1 MPTYTLTREGRSL
14 TVTSPRELTAAE
26 LSHVSSRGFGGA
38 PRLTSGAFDWSR
50 PETYADPAAQA
61 QIKES
66 GRFVTERLVP
76 GILGAATIATG
87 GAAAPLVGV
96 PAAVGRI
103 AGAGLAGGA
112 EAAAHGESIGGTTF
126 LDLAV
131 AGLTEGALAGAVK
144 LKPPKMLG
152 GVPSLADLAEKMR
165 STKAG
170 LRHATEAP
178 MQAFDMLRARLP
190 KGKWLNVP
198 TLAKAAPRTTR
209 EAATRSIEPLRPS
222 PTTPSEAGYHYHATN
237 ENNAAEIARSGLKTH
252 KPSYGTDQSVWPDG
266 GVERRSYCTP
276 CAGGAYVFAPAVGGP
291 VLLRVRNDRAA
302 FRGAGSGDTFVREAI
317 PAKHIEIANADG
329 TWRPLQESRAIRG
342 TKELLTVDEAVKR
355 LAGFTAPESRGARAE
370 IASELTRLDVQRVT
384 GPKPL
389 AGAIFKT
396 FTEPERFLYRGT
408 PLERVAERVVGATRH
423 PITRTAADVA
433 ATADVGGLPAG
444 AWPAMLGAQQASS
457 VAERVMGR

>member
-1 MPTYTLTREGRSL
+1 MADRTATLKAVRGKYPQYADMTDDALGRALATKYPAYADLAPAPSAVASRPMPPAPPMIAPGTILSGALKETFGMGERPGAVPLTGPPETKTPLGVLLKPEG
-14 TVTSPRELTAAE
+14 AAE
-26 LSHVSSRGFGGA
+26 HLAQAAVMAPGLAAAGGA
-38 PRLTSGAFDWSR
+38 
-50 PETYADPAAQA
+50 
-61 QIKES
+61 
-66 GRFVTERLVP
+66 
-76 GILGAATIATG
+76 GAA
-87 GAAAPLVGV
+87 LGV
-96 PAAVGRI
+96 PAAVGRV
-103 AGAGLAGGA
+103 AAAGGLG
-112 EAAAHGESIGGTTF
+112 AARA
-126 LDLAV
+126 
-131 AGLTEGALAGAVK
+131 ALAGEDATWGGIVDA
-144 LKPPKMLG
+144 LVAAGTEGGMGVLPPLG
-152 GVPSLADLAEKMR
+152 LPRMFGVPSLADLAEKMR

-266 GVERRSYCTP
+266 GVQRRSYLTP
-276 CAGGAYVFAPAVGGP
+276 RAGVAYQFSSTEGRP
-291 VLLRVRNDRAA
+291 VLLRVRNDRGA
-302 FRGAGSGDTFVREAI
+302 FRGDGTGDTYVREAI

-355 LAGFTAPESRGARAE
+355 LAELTGPEYRVARAE
-370 IASELTRLDVQRVT
+370 IASELSRLDVQRVT

-389 AGAIFKT
+389 AGAIFK
-396 FTEPERFLYRGT
+396 
-408 PLERVAERVVGATRH
+408 
-423 PITRTAADVA
+423 
-433 ATADVGGLPAG
+433 
-444 AWPAMLGAQQASS
+444 
-457 VAERVMGR
+457 

>member
-38 PRLTSGAFDWSR
+38 PRLPSGAFDWSR

-87 GAAAPLVGV
+87 GAAAPL
-96 PAAVGRI
+96 
-103 AGAGLAGGA
+103 AG
-112 EAAAHGESIGGTTF
+112 S
-126 LDLAV
+126 
-131 AGLTEGALAGAVK
+131 VK

-266 GVERRSYCTP
+266 GVERRSYFTP
-276 CAGGAYVFAPAVGGP
+276 RAGVAYQFAPTEGRP

-302 FRGAGSGDTFVREAI
+302 FRGDGTGDTYVREAI

-355 LAGFTAPESRGARAE
+355 LAELTGPEYRVARAE
-370 IASELTRLDVQRVT
+370 IASELSRLDVQRVT